1 MKKLTIAIDGFSSC
15 GKSTLA
21 KDLAKE
27 LNYIFVDSG
36 AMYRGIAYF
45 ALQNKLIIDGVIHT
59 DLLINRLDEINLEF
73 VYNKEKFES
82 DLLLNGVNISTEIR
96 KPAVASIVS
105 KIAVLKEVRSK
116 LVSTQQKLGEFGGII
131 MDGRDIGTVVLPN
144 AELKVFMTADVEVR
158 AQRRFLQLK
167 NNAVDISIDDVRDNI
182 AQRDLL
188 DTTRAADPLRR
199 ASDAVILDNSNLT
212 EEEQFSF
219 LMVQAKK
226 AIDMKTLV

>member
-36 AMYRGIAYF
+36 AMYRGIAFF

-96 KPAVASIVS
+96 KPDVAAIVS

-131 MDGRDIGTVVLPN
+131 MDGRDIGTVVFPKADIKLF
-144 AELKVFMTADVEVR
+144 VTADPKIR
-158 AQRRFLQLK
+158 AERRFKELLLK
-167 NNAVDISIDDVRDNI
+167 DLNTSLVDITANLEE
-182 AQRDLL
+182 RDLI
-188 DTTRAADPLRR
+188 DTTRKISPLVK
-199 ASDAVILDNSNLT
+199 AEDAIELDNSNLT
-212 EEEQFSF
+212 RESQLQFVLDLIKERF
-219 LMVQAKK
+219 N
-226 AIDMKTLV
+226 TL

>member
-59 DLLINRLDEINLEF
+59 DLLINRLDDINLEF

-131 MDGRDIGTVVLPN
+131 MDGRDIGTVVFPKADIKLFVT
-144 AELKVFMTADVEVR
+144 AEPKIR
-158 AQRRFLQLK
+158 AERRFKELLLNDQDASLE
-167 NNAVDISIDDVRDNI
+167 DITANLEE
-182 AQRDLL
+182 RDLI
-188 DTTRAADPLRR
+188 DTTREISPLVK
-199 ASDAVILDNSNLT
+199 AEDAIELDNSYLT
-212 EEEQFSF
+212 RESQLQFVLDLIKNRF
-219 LMVQAKK
+219 Y
-226 AIDMKTLV
+226 TL

>member
-59 DLLINRLDEINLEF
+59 ELLINRLDEINLEF

-105 KIAVLKEVRSK
+105 KIAVLKEVRIK
-116 LVSTQQKLGEFGGII
+116 LVTTQQKLGEFGGII
-131 MDGRDIGTVVLPN
+131 MDGRDIGTVVFPKADIKLF
-144 AELKVFMTADVEVR
+144 VTADPKIR
-158 AQRRFLQLK
+158 AERRFKELLLNDQDTSLE
-167 NNAVDISIDDVRDNI
+167 DITSNLEE
-182 AQRDLL
+182 RDLI
-188 DTTRAADPLRR
+188 DTTREISPLVK
-199 ASDAVILDNSNLT
+199 AEDAIELDNSNLSR
-212 EEEQFSF
+212 EGQLQFVLDLIKNRF
-219 LMVQAKK
+219 Y
-226 AIDMKTLV
+226 TL

>member
-45 ALQNKLIIDGVIHT
+45 ALQNKLIIDGFIHT
-59 DLLINRLDEINLEF
+59 ELLINRLDEINLEF

-105 KIAVLKEVRSK
+105 KIAVLKEVRIK
-116 LVSTQQKLGEFGGII
+116 LVRTQQKLGEFGGII
-131 MDGRDIGTVVLPN
+131 MDGRDIGTVVFPKADIKLF
-144 AELKVFMTADVEVR
+144 VTADPKIR
-158 AQRRFLQLK
+158 AERRFKELLLNDQDTSLE
-167 NNAVDISIDDVRDNI
+167 DITSNLEE
-182 AQRDLL
+182 RDLI
-188 DTTRAADPLRR
+188 DTTREISPLVK
-199 ASDAVILDNSNLT
+199 AEDAIELDNSNLSR
-212 EEEQFSF
+212 EGQLQFVLDLIKNRF
-219 LMVQAKK
+219 Y
-226 AIDMKTLV
+226 TL

>member
-96 KPAVASIVS
+96 KPDVAAIVS
-105 KIAVLKEVRSK
+105 KIAVLKEVRIK
-116 LVSTQQKLGEFGGII
+116 LVTTQQKLGEFGGII
-131 MDGRDIGTVVLPN
+131 MDGRDIGTVVFPKADIKLF
-144 AELKVFMTADVEVR
+144 VTADPKIR
-158 AQRRFLQLK
+158 AERRFKELLLNDQDTSLE
-167 NNAVDISIDDVRDNI
+167 DITANLEE
-182 AQRDLL
+182 RDLI
-188 DTTRAADPLRR
+188 DTTREISPLVK
-199 ASDAVILDNSNLT
+199 AEDAIELDNSNLSR
-212 EEEQFSF
+212 ESQLQFVLDLIKNRF
-219 LMVQAKK
+219 Y
-226 AIDMKTLV
+226 TL

>member
-1 MKKLTIAIDGFSSC
+1 LKKLTIAIDGFSSC

-131 MDGRDIGTVVLPN
+131 MDGRDIGTVVFPKADIKLFVT
-144 AELKVFMTADVEVR
+144 AEPKIR
-158 AQRRFLQLK
+158 AERRFKELLLNDQDTSLE
-167 NNAVDISIDDVRDNI
+167 DITANLEE
-182 AQRDLL
+182 RDLI
-188 DTTRAADPLRR
+188 DTTREISPLVK
-199 ASDAVILDNSNLT
+199 AEDAIELDNSYLT
-212 EEEQFSF
+212 RERQLQFVLDLIKNRF
-219 LMVQAKK
+219 Y
-226 AIDMKTLV
+226 TL

>member
-1 MKKLTIAIDGFSSC
+1 LKKLTIAIDGFSSC

-36 AMYRGIAYF
+36 AMYRGIAFF

-96 KPAVASIVS
+96 KPDVAAIVS

-131 MDGRDIGTVVLPN
+131 MDGRDIGTVVFPKADIKLF
-144 AELKVFMTADVEVR
+144 VTADPKIR
-158 AQRRFLQLK
+158 AERRFKELLL
-167 NNAVDISIDDVRDNI
+167 NDLDTSLEDITANLEERDFI
-182 AQRDLL
+182 
-188 DTTRAADPLRR
+188 DTTREISPLVKAD
-199 ASDAVILDNSNLT
+199 DAIELDNSKLT
-212 EEEQFSF
+212 RESQLQFV
-219 LMVQAKK
+219 LDLIKK
-226 AIDMKTLV
+226 RFNTL

>member
-36 AMYRGIAYF
+36 AMYRGIAFF

-96 KPAVASIVS
+96 KPDVAAIVS

-131 MDGRDIGTVVLPN
+131 MDGRDIGTVVFPKADIKLF
-144 AELKVFMTADVEVR
+144 VTADPKIR
-158 AQRRFLQLK
+158 AERRFKELLLK
-167 NNAVDISIDDVRDNI
+167 DLNTSLVDITANLEE
-182 AQRDLL
+182 RDLI
-188 DTTRAADPLRR
+188 DTTREISPLVK
-199 ASDAVILDNSNLT
+199 AEDAIELDNSKLT
-212 EEEQFSF
+212 RESQLQFVLELIKERF
-219 LMVQAKK
+219 N
-226 AIDMKTLV
+226 TL

>member
-1 MKKLTIAIDGFSSC
+1 LKKLTIAIDGFSSC

-45 ALQNKLIIDGVIHT
+45 ALQNKLIIDGVTHT
-59 DLLINRLDEINLEF
+59 ELLINRLDEINLEF

-96 KPAVASIVS
+96 KPDVAAIVS

-131 MDGRDIGTVVLPN
+131 MDGRDIGTVVFPKADIKLF
-144 AELKVFMTADVEVR
+144 VTADPKIR
-158 AQRRFLQLK
+158 AERRFKELLLK
-167 NNAVDISIDDVRDNI
+167 DLNTSLVDITANLEE
-182 AQRDLL
+182 RDLI
-188 DTTRAADPLRR
+188 DTTRKISPLVK
-199 ASDAVILDNSNLT
+199 AEDAIELDNSNLT
-212 EEEQFSF
+212 RESQLQFVLDLIKERF
-219 LMVQAKK
+219 N
-226 AIDMKTLV
+226 TL

>member
-45 ALQNKLIIDGVIHT
+45 ALQNKLIIDGVT
-59 DLLINRLDEINLEF
+59 NTELLINRLDEINLEF

-96 KPAVASIVS
+96 KPDVAAIVS
-105 KIAVLKEVRSK
+105 KIAVLKEVRIK
-116 LVSTQQKLGEFGGII
+116 LVTTQQKLGEFGGII
-131 MDGRDIGTVVLPN
+131 MDGRDIGTVVFPKADIKLF
-144 AELKVFMTADVEVR
+144 VTADPKIR
-158 AQRRFLQLK
+158 AERRYKELLLNDQDTSLE
-167 NNAVDISIDDVRDNI
+167 DITANLEE
-182 AQRDLL
+182 RDLI
-188 DTTRAADPLRR
+188 DTTREISPLVK
-199 ASDAVILDNSNLT
+199 AEDAIELDNSNLT
-212 EEEQFSF
+212 RESQLQFVLDLIKERF
-219 LMVQAKK
+219 N
-226 AIDMKTLV
+226 TL

>member
-105 KIAVLKEVRSK
+105 KIAVLKEVRIK
-116 LVSTQQKLGEFGGII
+116 LVRTQQKLGEFGGII
-131 MDGRDIGTVVLPN
+131 MDGRDIGTVVFPKADIKLF
-144 AELKVFMTADVEVR
+144 VTADPKIR
-158 AQRRFLQLK
+158 AERRFKELLLNDQDTSLE
-167 NNAVDISIDDVRDNI
+167 DITSNLEE
-182 AQRDLL
+182 RDLI
-188 DTTRAADPLRR
+188 DTTREISPLVK
-199 ASDAVILDNSNLT
+199 AEDAIELDNSNLSR
-212 EEEQFSF
+212 ESQLQFVLDLIKNRF
-219 LMVQAKK
+219 Y
-226 AIDMKTLV
+226 TL

>member
-36 AMYRGIAYF
+36 AMYRGIAF
-45 ALQNKLIIDGVIHT
+45 FTLQNKLIIDGVIHT

-96 KPAVASIVS
+96 KPDVAAIVS

-131 MDGRDIGTVVLPN
+131 MDGRDIGTVVFPKADIKLF
-144 AELKVFMTADVEVR
+144 VTADPKIR
-158 AQRRFLQLK
+158 AERRFKELLLK
-167 NNAVDISIDDVRDNI
+167 DLNTSLVDITANLEE
-182 AQRDLL
+182 RDLI
-188 DTTRAADPLRR
+188 DTTRKISPLVK
-199 ASDAVILDNSNLT
+199 AEDAIELDNSNLT
-212 EEEQFSF
+212 RESQLQFVLDLIKERF
-219 LMVQAKK
+219 N
-226 AIDMKTLV
+226 TL

>member
-59 DLLINRLDEINLEF
+59 ELLINRLDEINLEF

-105 KIAVLKEVRSK
+105 KIAVLKEVRIK
-116 LVSTQQKLGEFGGII
+116 LVRTQQKLGEFGGII
-131 MDGRDIGTVVLPN
+131 MDGRDIGTVVFPKADIKLF
-144 AELKVFMTADVEVR
+144 VTADPKIR
-158 AQRRFLQLK
+158 AERRFKELLLNDQDTSLE
-167 NNAVDISIDDVRDNI
+167 DITSNLEE
-182 AQRDLL
+182 RDLI
-188 DTTRAADPLRR
+188 DTTREISPLVK
-199 ASDAVILDNSNLT
+199 AEDAIELDNSNLSR
-212 EEEQFSF
+212 ESQLQFVLDLINKRF
-219 LMVQAKK
+219 N
-226 AIDMKTLV
+226 TL

>member
-59 DLLINRLDEINLEF
+59 ELLINRLDEINLEF

-105 KIAVLKEVRSK
+105 KIAVLKEVRIK
-116 LVSTQQKLGEFGGII
+116 LVRTQQKLGEFGGII
-131 MDGRDIGTVVLPN
+131 MDGRDIGTVVFPKADIKLF
-144 AELKVFMTADVEVR
+144 VTADPKIR
-158 AQRRFLQLK
+158 AERRFKELLLNDQDTSLE
-167 NNAVDISIDDVRDNI
+167 DITANLEE
-182 AQRDLL
+182 RDLI
-188 DTTRAADPLRR
+188 DTTREISPLVK
-199 ASDAVILDNSNLT
+199 AEDAIELDNSNLSR
-212 EEEQFSF
+212 ESQLQFVLDLIKNRF
-219 LMVQAKK
+219 Y
-226 AIDMKTLV
+226 TL

>member
-36 AMYRGIAYF
+36 AMYRGIAFF

-96 KPAVASIVS
+96 KPDVAAIVS

-131 MDGRDIGTVVLPN
+131 MDGRDIGTVVFPKADIKLF
-144 AELKVFMTADVEVR
+144 VTADPKIR
-158 AQRRFLQLK
+158 AERRFKELLLK
-167 NNAVDISIDDVRDNI
+167 DLNTSLVDITANLEE
-182 AQRDLL
+182 RDLI
-188 DTTRAADPLRR
+188 DTTRKISPLVK
-199 ASDAVILDNSNLT
+199 AEDAIELDNSKLT
-212 EEEQFSF
+212 RESQLQFVLELIKERF
-219 LMVQAKK
+219 N
-226 AIDMKTLV
+226 TL

>member
-59 DLLINRLDEINLEF
+59 ELLINRLDEINLEF

-105 KIAVLKEVRSK
+105 KIAVLKEVRNK
-116 LVSTQQKLGEFGGII
+116 LVRTQQKLGEFGGII
-131 MDGRDIGTVVLPN
+131 MDGRDIGTVVFPKADIKLF
-144 AELKVFMTADVEVR
+144 VTADPKIR
-158 AQRRFLQLK
+158 AERRFKELLLNDQDTSLE
-167 NNAVDISIDDVRDNI
+167 DITANLEE
-182 AQRDLL
+182 RDLI
-188 DTTRAADPLRR
+188 DTTREISPLVK
-199 ASDAVILDNSNLT
+199 AEDAIELDNSNLSR
-212 EEEQFSF
+212 EGQLQFVLDLIKNRF
-219 LMVQAKK
+219 Y
-226 AIDMKTLV
+226 TL

>member
-45 ALQNKLIIDGVIHT
+45 ALQNKLIIDGVT
-59 DLLINRLDEINLEF
+59 NTELLINRLDEINLEF

-96 KPAVASIVS
+96 KPDVAAIVS
-105 KIAVLKEVRSK
+105 KIAVLKEVRTK
-116 LVSTQQKLGEFGGII
+116 LVTTQQKLGEFGGII
-131 MDGRDIGTVVLPN
+131 MDGRDIGTVVFPKADIKLF
-144 AELKVFMTADVEVR
+144 VTADPKIR
-158 AQRRFLQLK
+158 AERRFKELLLK
-167 NNAVDISIDDVRDNI
+167 DLNTSLVDITANLEE
-182 AQRDLL
+182 RDLI
-188 DTTRAADPLRR
+188 DTTRKISPLVK
-199 ASDAVILDNSNLT
+199 AEDAIELDNSKLT
-212 EEEQFSF
+212 RESQLQFVLELIKERF
-219 LMVQAKK
+219 N
-226 AIDMKTLV
+226 TL

>member
-59 DLLINRLDEINLEF
+59 DLLINRLDDINLEF

-131 MDGRDIGTVVLPN
+131 MDGRDIGTVVFPKADIKLFVT
-144 AELKVFMTADVEVR
+144 AEPKIR
-158 AQRRFLQLK
+158 AERRFKELLLNDQDTSLE
-167 NNAVDISIDDVRDNI
+167 DITANLEE
-182 AQRDLL
+182 RDLI
-188 DTTRAADPLRR
+188 DTTREISPLVK
-199 ASDAVILDNSNLT
+199 AEDAIELDNSYLT
-212 EEEQFSF
+212 RESQLQFVLDLIKNRF
-219 LMVQAKK
+219 Y
-226 AIDMKTLV
+226 TL

>member
-59 DLLINRLDEINLEF
+59 ELLINRLDEINLEF

-96 KPAVASIVS
+96 KPDVAAIVS

-116 LVSTQQKLGEFGGII
+116 LVTTQQKLGEFGGII
-131 MDGRDIGTVVLPN
+131 MDGRDIGTVVFPKADIKLF
-144 AELKVFMTADVEVR
+144 VTADPKIR
-158 AQRRFLQLK
+158 AERRFKELLLNDQDTSLE
-167 NNAVDISIDDVRDNI
+167 DITANLEE
-182 AQRDLL
+182 RDLI
-188 DTTRAADPLRR
+188 DTTREISPLVK
-199 ASDAVILDNSNLT
+199 AEDAIELDNSNLT
-212 EEEQFSF
+212 RESQLQFVLDLIKNRF
-219 LMVQAKK
+219 Y
-226 AIDMKTLV
+226 TL

>member
-1 MKKLTIAIDGFSSC
+1 LKKLTIAIDGFSSC

-36 AMYRGIAYF
+36 AMYRGIAFF

-96 KPAVASIVS
+96 KPDVAAIVS

-131 MDGRDIGTVVLPN
+131 MDGRDIGTVVFPKADIKLF
-144 AELKVFMTADVEVR
+144 VTADPKIR
-158 AQRRFLQLK
+158 AERRFKELLLK
-167 NNAVDISIDDVRDNI
+167 DLNTSLVDITANLEE
-182 AQRDLL
+182 RDLI
-188 DTTRAADPLRR
+188 DTTREISPLVK
-199 ASDAVILDNSNLT
+199 AEDAIELDNSNLT
-212 EEEQFSF
+212 RESQLQFVLDLIKERF
-219 LMVQAKK
+219 N
-226 AIDMKTLV
+226 TL

>member
-105 KIAVLKEVRSK
+105 KIAVLKEVRIK
-116 LVSTQQKLGEFGGII
+116 LVRTQQKLGEFGGII
-131 MDGRDIGTVVLPN
+131 MDGRDIGTVVFPKADIKLF
-144 AELKVFMTADVEVR
+144 VTADPKIR
-158 AQRRFLQLK
+158 AERRFKELLLNDQDTSLE
-167 NNAVDISIDDVRDNI
+167 DITSNLEE
-182 AQRDLL
+182 RDLI
-188 DTTRAADPLRR
+188 DTTREISPLVK
-199 ASDAVILDNSNLT
+199 AEDAIELDNSNLSR
-212 EEEQFSF
+212 ESQLQFVLDLINKRF
-219 LMVQAKK
+219 N
-226 AIDMKTLV
+226 TL

>member
-59 DLLINRLDEINLEF
+59 ELLINRLDEINLEF

-105 KIAVLKEVRSK
+105 KIAVLKEVRIK
-116 LVSTQQKLGEFGGII
+116 LVRTQQKLGEFGGII
-131 MDGRDIGTVVLPN
+131 MDGRDIGTVVFPKADIKLF
-144 AELKVFMTADVEVR
+144 VTADPKIR
-158 AQRRFLQLK
+158 AERRFKDLLLNDQDTSLE
-167 NNAVDISIDDVRDNI
+167 DITSNLEE
-182 AQRDLL
+182 RDLI
-188 DTTRAADPLRR
+188 DTTREISPLVK
-199 ASDAVILDNSNLT
+199 AEDAIELDNSNLSR
-212 EEEQFSF
+212 ESQLQFVLDLINKRF
-219 LMVQAKK
+219 N
-226 AIDMKTLV
+226 TL

>member
-116 LVSTQQKLGEFGGII
+116 LVSTQQKLGRFGGII
-131 MDGRDIGTVVLPN
+131 MDGRDIGTVVFPKADIKLFVT
-144 AELKVFMTADVEVR
+144 AEPKIR
-158 AQRRFLQLK
+158 AERRFKELLLNDQDTSLE
-167 NNAVDISIDDVRDNI
+167 DITANLEE
-182 AQRDLL
+182 RDLI
-188 DTTRAADPLRR
+188 DTTREISPLVK
-199 ASDAVILDNSNLT
+199 AEDAIELDNSYLT
-212 EEEQFSF
+212 RESQLQFVLDLIKNRF
-219 LMVQAKK
+219 Y
-226 AIDMKTLV
+226 TL

>member
-45 ALQNKLIIDGVIHT
+45 ALQNKLIIDGFIHT
-59 DLLINRLDEINLEF
+59 ELLINRLDEINLEF

-105 KIAVLKEVRSK
+105 KIAVLKEVRIK
-116 LVSTQQKLGEFGGII
+116 LVRTQQKLGEFGGII
-131 MDGRDIGTVVLPN
+131 MDGRDIGTVVFPKADIKLF
-144 AELKVFMTADVEVR
+144 VTADPKIR
-158 AQRRFLQLK
+158 AERRFKELLLNDQDTSLE
-167 NNAVDISIDDVRDNI
+167 DITSNLEE
-182 AQRDLL
+182 RDLI
-188 DTTRAADPLRR
+188 DTTREISPLVK
-199 ASDAVILDNSNLT
+199 AEDAIELDNSNLSR
-212 EEEQFSF
+212 ESQLQFVLDLINKRF
-219 LMVQAKK
+219 N
-226 AIDMKTLV
+226 TL

>member
-21 KDLAKE
+21 RDLAKE

-45 ALQNKLIIDGVIHT
+45 ALQNKLIFDGVANT
-59 DLLINRLDEINLEF
+59 ELLINRLDEINLEF

-96 KPAVASIVS
+96 KPDVAAVVS

-116 LVSTQQKLGEFGGII
+116 LVKTQQKLGEFGGII
-131 MDGRDIGTVVLPN
+131 MDGRDIGTI
-144 AELKVFMTADVEVR
+144 VFPKADIKLFVTADPKIR
-158 AQRRFLQLK
+158 AERRFKELLV
-167 NNAVDISIDDVRDNI
+167 NDLETSLEDIAANLNE
-182 AQRDLL
+182 RDLI
-188 DTTRAADPLRR
+188 DTTREISPLIK
-199 ASDAVILDNSNLT
+199 AEDAIELDNSNLSR
-212 EEEQFSF
+212 ESQLQFV
-219 LMVQAKK
+219 LDLIKK
-226 AIDMKTLV
+226 RFNTL

>member
-1 MKKLTIAIDGFSSC
+1 LKKLTIAIDGFSSC

-59 DLLINRLDEINLEF
+59 DLLINRLDDINLEF

-131 MDGRDIGTVVLPN
+131 MDGRDIGTVVFPKADIKLFVT
-144 AELKVFMTADVEVR
+144 AEPKIR
-158 AQRRFLQLK
+158 AERRFKELLLNDQDASLE
-167 NNAVDISIDDVRDNI
+167 DITANLEE
-182 AQRDLL
+182 RDLI
-188 DTTRAADPLRR
+188 DTTREISPLVK
-199 ASDAVILDNSNLT
+199 AEDAIELDNSYLT
-212 EEEQFSF
+212 RESQLQFVLDLIKNRF
-219 LMVQAKK
+219 Y
-226 AIDMKTLV
+226 TL

>member
-59 DLLINRLDEINLEF
+59 ELLINRLDEINLEF

-105 KIAVLKEVRSK
+105 KIAVLKEVRNK
-116 LVSTQQKLGEFGGII
+116 LVRTQQKLGEFGGII
-131 MDGRDIGTVVLPN
+131 MDGRDIGTVVFPKADIKLF
-144 AELKVFMTADVEVR
+144 VTADPKIR
-158 AQRRFLQLK
+158 AERRFKELLLNDQDTSLE
-167 NNAVDISIDDVRDNI
+167 DITSNLEE
-182 AQRDLL
+182 RDLI
-188 DTTRAADPLRR
+188 DTTREISPLVK
-199 ASDAVILDNSNLT
+199 AEDAIELDNSNLSR
-212 EEEQFSF
+212 ESQLQFVLDLIKNRF
-219 LMVQAKK
+219 Y
-226 AIDMKTLV
+226 TL

>member
-36 AMYRGIAYF
+36 AMYRGIAFF

-96 KPAVASIVS
+96 KPDVAAIVS
-105 KIAVLKEVRSK
+105 KIAVLKEVRIK
-116 LVSTQQKLGEFGGII
+116 LVTTQQKLGEFGGII
-131 MDGRDIGTVVLPN
+131 MDGRDIGTVVFPKADIKLF
-144 AELKVFMTADVEVR
+144 VTADPKIR
-158 AQRRFLQLK
+158 AERRYKELLLNDQDTSLE
-167 NNAVDISIDDVRDNI
+167 DITANLEE
-182 AQRDLL
+182 RDLI
-188 DTTRAADPLRR
+188 DTTREISPLVK
-199 ASDAVILDNSNLT
+199 AEDAIELDNSNLT
-212 EEEQFSF
+212 RESQLQFVLDLIKERF
-219 LMVQAKK
+219 N
-226 AIDMKTLV
+226 TL

>member
-59 DLLINRLDEINLEF
+59 ELLINRLDEINLEF

-96 KPAVASIVS
+96 KPDVAAIVS

-116 LVSTQQKLGEFGGII
+116 LVTTQQKLGEFGGII
-131 MDGRDIGTVVLPN
+131 MDGRDIGTVVFPKADIKLF
-144 AELKVFMTADVEVR
+144 VTADPKIR
-158 AQRRFLQLK
+158 AKRRFKELLLNDQDTSLE
-167 NNAVDISIDDVRDNI
+167 DITSNLEE
-182 AQRDLL
+182 RDLI
-188 DTTRAADPLRR
+188 DTTREISPLVK
-199 ASDAVILDNSNLT
+199 AEDAIELDNSNLSR
-212 EEEQFSF
+212 ESQLQFVLDLINKRF
-219 LMVQAKK
+219 N
-226 AIDMKTLV
+226 TL

>member
-1 MKKLTIAIDGFSSC
+1 LKKLTIAIDGFSSC

-59 DLLINRLDEINLEF
+59 DLLINRLDDINLEF

-105 KIAVLKEVRSK
+105 KIAVLKEVRIK
-116 LVSTQQKLGEFGGII
+116 LVTTQQKLGEFGGII
-131 MDGRDIGTVVLPN
+131 MDGRDIGTVVFPKADIKLFVT
-144 AELKVFMTADVEVR
+144 AEPKIR
-158 AQRRFLQLK
+158 AERRFKELLLNDQDTSLE
-167 NNAVDISIDDVRDNI
+167 DITANLEE
-182 AQRDLL
+182 RDLI
-188 DTTRAADPLRR
+188 DTTREISPLVK
-199 ASDAVILDNSNLT
+199 AEDAIELDNSYLT
-212 EEEQFSF
+212 RESQLQFVLDLIKNRF
-219 LMVQAKK
+219 Y
-226 AIDMKTLV
+226 TL

>member
-1 MKKLTIAIDGFSSC
+1 LKKLTIAIDGFSSC

-36 AMYRGIAYF
+36 AMYRGIAFF

-59 DLLINRLDEINLEF
+59 DLLIIRLDEINLEF

-96 KPAVASIVS
+96 KPDVAAVVS

-116 LVSTQQKLGEFGGII
+116 LVKTQQKLGEFGGII
-131 MDGRDIGTVVLPN
+131 MDGRDIGTI
-144 AELKVFMTADVEVR
+144 VFPKADIKLFVTADPKIR
-158 AQRRFLQLK
+158 AERRFKELLLK
-167 NNAVDISIDDVRDNI
+167 DLNTSLVDITANLEE
-182 AQRDLL
+182 RDLI
-188 DTTRAADPLRR
+188 DTTRKISPLVK
-199 ASDAVILDNSNLT
+199 AEDAIELDNSNLT
-212 EEEQFSF
+212 RESQLKFVLDLIKNRFHS
-219 LMVQAKK
+219 L
-226 AIDMKTLV
+226 

>member
-105 KIAVLKEVRSK
+105 KIAVLKEVRIK
-116 LVSTQQKLGEFGGII
+116 LVTTQQKLGEFGGII
-131 MDGRDIGTVVLPN
+131 MDGRDIGTVVFPKADIKLF
-144 AELKVFMTADVEVR
+144 VTADPKIR
-158 AQRRFLQLK
+158 AERRFKELLLNDQDTSLE
-167 NNAVDISIDDVRDNI
+167 DITSNLEE
-182 AQRDLL
+182 RDLI
-188 DTTRAADPLRR
+188 DTTREISPLVK
-199 ASDAVILDNSNLT
+199 AEDAIELDNSNLSR
-212 EEEQFSF
+212 ESQLQFVLDLINKRF
-219 LMVQAKK
+219 N
-226 AIDMKTLV
+226 TL

>member
-1 MKKLTIAIDGFSSC
+1 LKKLTIAIDGFSSC

-36 AMYRGIAYF
+36 AMYRGIAFF

-96 KPAVASIVS
+96 KPDVAAIVS

-131 MDGRDIGTVVLPN
+131 MDGRDIGTVVFPKADIKLF
-144 AELKVFMTADVEVR
+144 VTADPKIR
-158 AQRRFLQLK
+158 AERRFKELLLK
-167 NNAVDISIDDVRDNI
+167 DLNTSLVDITANLEE
-182 AQRDLL
+182 RDLI
-188 DTTRAADPLRR
+188 DTTRKISPLVK
-199 ASDAVILDNSNLT
+199 AEDAIELDNSNLT
-212 EEEQFSF
+212 RESQLQFVLDLIKERF
-219 LMVQAKK
+219 N
-226 AIDMKTLV
+226 TL

>member
-36 AMYRGIAYF
+36 SMYRGIAYF

-105 KIAVLKEVRSK
+105 KIAVLKEVRIK
-116 LVSTQQKLGEFGGII
+116 LVTTQQKLGEFGGII
-131 MDGRDIGTVVLPN
+131 MDGRDIGTVVFPKADIKLF
-144 AELKVFMTADVEVR
+144 VTADPKIR
-158 AQRRFLQLK
+158 AERRFKELLLNDQDTSLE
-167 NNAVDISIDDVRDNI
+167 DIAANLNE
-182 AQRDLL
+182 RDLI
-188 DTTRAADPLRR
+188 DTTREISPLVKAD
-199 ASDAVILDNSNLT
+199 DAIELDNSYLT
-212 EEEQFSF
+212 RESQLQFVLDLIKNRF
-219 LMVQAKK
+219 Y
-226 AIDMKTLV
+226 TL